1 MHGEILSPPRRAA
14 GPGFA
19 LALGV
24 AAVSSAAILITFA
37 RAQGIPALSIAALRM
52 GIAAVV
58 VAPVALFRCRAEL
71 RALSAKDWALSLAS
85 GALLALHFGFW
96 TSSLDSTSVMSSVVF
111 VSTNPLFVAVASAFL
126 FHERLRPAGMAGIG
140 IAIIGGAVVG
150 FADAG
155 QGAASA
161 RGDVLALLGALSA
174 SGYLLLGRQLRVR
187 MSLPLYVGIVYVTAA
202 AALFLVVGLTGLRLS
217 AYPPSGYFWVLL
229 LALGP
234 QLLGHTSY
242 NYALKYV
249 SATLVTVT
257 LLAEPVGATLLAIP
271 LLSQVPTGARI
282 VGGLC
287 ILAGIVLAAI
297 GNPPAAVP
305 GKAPAAVQGNRP
317 AAGDP
322 PAAAPRM

>member
-1 MHGEILSPPRRAA
+1 MHGEIPSSSRRTA

-37 RAQGIPALSIAALRM
+37 RARGIPALSIAALRM
-52 GIAAVV
+52 GIAAIV
-58 VAPVALFRCRAEL
+58 VAPVALFRCHAEL

-111 VSTNPLFVAVASAFL
+111 VSTNPLFVAIASAFL

-140 IAIIGGAVVG
+140 VAIIGGAVVG

-155 QGAASA
+155 QAGVASA

-174 SGYLLLGRQLRVR
+174 SGYILLGSRLRVR

-249 SATLVTVT
+249 SATFVTVT
-257 LLAEPVGATLLAIP
+257 LLAEPIGATLLAIP
-271 LLSQVPTGARI
+271 LLGQVPTGARI

-287 ILAGIVLAAI
+287 ILGGIVLAAI
-297 GNPPAAVP
+297 GNLPAAVP
-305 GKAPAAVQGNRP
+305 GNLS

-322 PAAAPRM
+322 PAAAPKM

>member
-1 MHGEILSPPRRAA
+1 
-14 GPGFA
+14 
-19 LALGV
+19 V
-24 AAVSSAAILITFA
+24 AAVSSAAILISFA

-58 VAPVALFRCRAEL
+58 VAPVALICCRAEL
-71 RALSAKDWALSLAS
+71 RVLSAKDLALSLAS
-85 GALLALHFGFW
+85 GVLLALHFGFW

-126 FHERLRPAGMAGIG
+126 FHERLRLAGMAGIG

-155 QGAASA
+155 QGGAATA

-174 SGYLLLGRQLRVR
+174 SGYLLVGRQLRPR

-202 AALFLVVGLTGLRLS
+202 AALFSVVGVTGLRLS
-217 AYPPSGYFWVLL
+217 AYPASGYLWVLL

-249 SATLVTVT
+249 SATFVTVT

-271 LLSQVPTGARI
+271 LLSQVPTPARI

-287 ILAGIVLAAI
+287 ILAGIVLAAV
-297 GNPPAAVP
+297 GNPQGDSPAPTGPVST
-305 GKAPAAVQGNRP
+305 APTQR
-317 AAGDP
+317 DP
-322 PAAAPRM
+322 TQREPTPREPTARRK

>member
-1 MHGEILSPPRRAA
+1 MHGEIPSPPRRTAV
-14 GPGFA
+14 PGFA

-24 AAVSSAAILITFA
+24 AAVSSAAILISFA

-52 GIAAVV
+52 GIAAIV

-71 RALSAKDWALSLAS
+71 RALSAKDLALSLAS

-111 VSTNPLFVAVASAFL
+111 VSTNPLFVALASAFF
-126 FHERLRPAGMAGIG
+126 FHERLRPAGTAGIG
-140 IAIIGGAVVG
+140 IAIVGGAIVG

-155 QGAASA
+155 QGGAASA
-161 RGDVLALLGALSA
+161 RGDILALLGALSA
-174 SGYLLLGRQLRVR
+174 SGYLLLGRRLRPR

-202 AALFLVVGLTGLRLS
+202 AALFSVVGLSGLRLS
-217 AYPPSGYFWVLL
+217 AYPPIGYLWVLL

-249 SATLVTVT
+249 SATFVTVT
-257 LLAEPVGATLLAIP
+257 LLAEPIGATLLAIP
-271 LLSQVPTGARI
+271 LLSQVPSGARI

-287 ILAGIVLAAI
+287 ILAGIVIAAT
-297 GNPPAAVP
+297 GNPPADMP
-305 GKAPAAVQGNRP
+305 GNPSAAAPQN
-317 AAGDP
+317 P
-322 PAAAPRM
+322 PAAPPRK

>member
-1 MHGEILSPPRRAA
+1 MRGDVSLRRPAA
-14 GPGFA
+14 GPGLA

-52 GIAAVV
+52 GIAAIV
-58 VAPVALFRCRAEL
+58 VAPVALVRCGAEL
-71 RALSAKDWALSLAS
+71 RVLPGKDLALSLAS
-85 GALLALHFGFW
+85 GVLLALHFGFW

-111 VSTNPLFVAVASAFL
+111 VSTNPLFVAAASALL
-126 FHERLRPAGMAGIG
+126 FHERLQAAGIVG
-140 IAIIGGAVVG
+140 IGTAILGGAVVG

-155 QGAASA
+155 QGGAAST
-161 RGDVLALLGALSA
+161 RGDILALLGALSA
-174 SGYLLLGRQLRVR
+174 SGYLLVGRRLRSR

-202 AALFLVVGLTGLRLS
+202 AALFLVVGITGQRLS
-217 AYPPSGYFWVLL
+217 GFSPLGYSWVLL

-249 SATLVTVT
+249 SATFVTVT
-257 LLAEPVGATLLAIP
+257 LLFEPVGATLLAIP
-271 LLSQVPTGARI
+271 LLSQVPSPLRI
-282 VGGLC
+282 AGGLC

-297 GNPPAAVP
+297 GNRR
-305 GKAPAAVQGNRP
+305 K
-317 AAGDP
+317 
-322 PAAAPRM
+322 